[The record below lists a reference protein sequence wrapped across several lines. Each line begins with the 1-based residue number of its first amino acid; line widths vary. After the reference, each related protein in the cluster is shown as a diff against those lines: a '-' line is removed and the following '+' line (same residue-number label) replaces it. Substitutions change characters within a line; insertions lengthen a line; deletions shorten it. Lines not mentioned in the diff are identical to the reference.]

1 MDRPTLL
8 PLGCIQNKNVSVAC
22 HIPGWQKYNARVKI
36 FFKRSGYVF
45 LFPCQVTSQTTH
57 VCYSVFAAEHGKEC
71 KEQRSCT

>member
-36 FFKRSGYVF
+36 FLKGVVMFFFSY
-45 LFPCQVTSQTTH
+45 FPD
-57 VCYSVFAAEHGKEC
+57 K
-71 KEQRSCT
+71 